1 MDDQERD
8 AERERRQWA
17 AALVAGLGA
26 AEDIERTLAAALD
39 PRPDLSAENGV
50 RRARAVHAAAL
61 GFGPAGCAAA
71 AGIPEAMLARWR
83 VRDPAFDGALTAA
96 SALGPA
102 HQAGGI
108 GGFGLR
114 LLLQAVA
121 GGVRAS
127 SAAAMAGLRPDQL
140 LRLRRANPQVSALLD
155 AAVRQARGRR
165 GKDRGTRPGHSY
177 RLVQVPDAGPRKPP
191 G

>member
-1 MDDQERD
+1 MDDQARD
-8 AERERRQWA
+8 ATEDRGPWA
-17 AALVAGLGA
+17 AAVLAGLAA
-26 AEDIERTLAAALD
+26 AEDIERTLADALD
-39 PRPDLSAENGV
+39 PRPDLRAENGV

-83 VRDPAFDGALTAA
+83 AQDPAFDTALTSA
-96 SALGPA
+96 SALAPA

-121 GGVRAS
+121 RGVHAG
-127 SAAAMAGLRPDQL
+127 SAAAIVGLRPDQL
-140 LRLRRANPQVSALLD
+140 LRLRRANPRVSALLD

-165 GKDRGTRPGHSY
+165 GTERRPRRGHSY
-177 RLVQVPDAGPRKPP
+177 RLVQVADAGSRETAD
-191 G
+191 